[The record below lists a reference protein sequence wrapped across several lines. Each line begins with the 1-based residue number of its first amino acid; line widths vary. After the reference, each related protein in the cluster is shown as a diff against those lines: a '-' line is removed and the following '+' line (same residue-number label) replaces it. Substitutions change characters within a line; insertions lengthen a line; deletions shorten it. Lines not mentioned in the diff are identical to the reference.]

1 MVICSSILKTFGLAA
16 KPFMKKSACSDY
28 EIKTI
33 FAKLHNLVN
42 IMATKNNDFCR
53 SFFAMWL
60 LHWFMTLFLLIETIF
75 SNLKMENLEQLG
87 KVQLNC

>member
-1 MVICSSILKTFGLAA
+1 
-16 KPFMKKSACSDY
+16 MKKSAWSDY

-60 LHWFMTLFLLIETIF
+60 VHWFMTLFLLIATIF
-75 SNLKMENLEQLG
+75 SNLKTRNLEQPG

>member
-16 KPFMKKSACSDY
+16 KPFMKKYVCSDY

-42 IMATKNNDFCR
+42 IMATKNNVGPF
-53 SFFAMWL
+53 L
-60 LHWFMTLFLLIETIF
+60 LCGCFIGLWQFLLIAAIF
-75 SNLKMENLEQLG
+75 SNLKTENLEQPG